1 MLVVVDTA
9 KTDVTPGFVLAWVGG
24 GVFGSTTTVV
34 GLRELL
40 TPAAANEE
48 VSPDISRAFELVFE
62 ELGDG
67 AVNVV
72 GHG

>member
-9 KTDVTPGFVLAWVGG
+9 KTDVAPGFVLAWVGV

-48 VSPDISRAFELVFE
+48 VSLDILGFE